1 MYKKIIQDNVSRET
15 LQPKI

>member
-1 MYKKIIQDNVSRET
+1 MKIILHNVSRET

>member
-1 MYKKIIQDNVSRET
+1 MHKKIIQDNVSRET